1 MLKNIYV
8 VVWHAVLHALYSLL
22 MCLASTQGLTDVNWA
37 TWTALEIWEITLK
50 LDKGAKDTEYWFWQR
65 NSLV

>member
-1 MLKNIYV
+1 MQ
-8 VVWHAVLHALYSLL
+8 LL
-22 MCLASTQGLTDVNWA
+22 IFLASTHGLADVNWA
-37 TWTALEIWEITLK
+37 TWSLLEIWEITHK